1 MIVLIDGDCAL
12 CVGLVEWLGKR
23 IPTEKLNPENIVFV
37 PVESDWG
44 KELLTEAGVT
54 NFDSV
59 VVLNKGHVLLEGDA
73 VLALAELL
81 PRSWKVIAGLG
92 KVVPRPLRNALYRWV
107 ARNRISGLAAR
118 KYVPSTQEL
127 PVSLMVLADFLNAR
141 NLPQRQCFPQIGLE
155 HASF

>member
-37 PVESDWG
+37 PGESDWG

-54 NFDSV
+54 SFDSV
-59 VVLNKGHVLLEGDA
+59 VVLNNGHVLLEGDA
-73 VLALAELL
+73 VLALAEVL
-81 PRSWKVIAGLG
+81 PRRWKVIAGLG

-107 ARNRISGLAAR
+107 ARNRISWFGRKEVCAIDSRVAGVTYGPRGLLKR
-118 KYVPSTQEL
+118 P
-127 PVSLMVLADFLNAR
+127 
-141 NLPQRQCFPQIGLE
+141 
-155 HASF
+155 